1 MRRNFGEAYEWRISL
16 VYYSKLLSVWN
27 ILNSREKW
35 IFPIVDVFTQL
46 LIKRWIFRD
55 KFRYYFHRKNNLIKL
70 SIIKQKTEE
79 IVNLSRIIMI
89 MIELMNGH
97 FSITNHRWYDKRIS
111 YNHETSINSN
121 QLALER
127 RSDVR

>member
-27 ILNSREKW
+27 ILNSREKR
-35 IFPIVDVFTQL
+35 IFPIVDVFVQL
-46 LIKRWIFRD
+46 LIKRWD
-55 KFRYYFHRKNNLIKL
+55 KFRYYFHWKNSLIKL
-70 SIIKQKTEE
+70 SIIKQKTQE

-111 YNHETSINSN
+111 YNHETGINSN